1 MIIIQLFQKIYNVL
15 YWNIYTPFV
24 NIIFHYY
31 LKTHGVSFGKNVKTS
46 HGLPNIINTGGSI
59 SLGNSVVF
67 NNFAETSWY
76 CKCDINC
83 MGGGCYWEQC
93 RHEWLLLILQKVNFY
108 WQLYNDWRWY
118 SHHWYRFPS
127 NRVEQKKNTRISF

>member
-1 MIIIQLFQKIYNVL
+1 MVFILLFQKIYQVL
-15 YWNIYTPFV
+15 YWKIYTPFV

-83 MGGGCYWEQC
+83 MGGIVIENNVGMNGCY
-93 RHEWLLLILQKVNFY
+93 
-108 WQLYNDWRWY
+108 LYC
-118 SHHWYRFPS
+118 
-127 NRVEQKKNTRISF
+127 KKSIFIGSYTMIGGVLA

>member
-1 MIIIQLFQKIYNVL
+1 MVFILLFQKIYQVL
-15 YWNIYTPFV
+15 YWKIYTPFV

-46 HGLPNIINTGGSI
+46 HSLPNIINTGGSI

-83 MGGGCYWEQC
+83 MGGG
-93 RHEWLLLILQKVNFY
+93 LLL
-108 WQLYNDWRWY
+108 RTM
-118 SHHWYRFPS
+118 SA
-127 NRVEQKKNTRISF
+127 